1 MASLRLQSLVLSD
14 AVDLADSMTFPLMTA
29 LSVPTAVRGE
39 IRTYAG
45 GRERSVSRR
54 GRRRRV
60 VAALPNC
67 TRAQVAWLEDH
78 LDRLVLARDD
88 RGHKLFGKYFD
99 LEPAEHRYNIE
110 ADVQVISIGEI
121 TFSEFA

>member
-1 MASLRLQSLVLSD
+1 MASLHLPTLVLTD
-14 AVDLADSMTFPLMTA
+14 VVDLADSMAFPLMTA
-29 LSVPTAVRGE
+29 LSFPTAARGE

-45 GRERSVSRR
+45 GRQRSVSRQ
-54 GRRRRV
+54 GRLRRA
-60 VAALPNC
+60 VATLPNC
-67 TRAQVAWLEDH
+67 TRAQIAWLEDH

-99 LEPAEHRYNIE
+99 LDPAEHRYNIE
-110 ADVQVISIGEI
+110 ADAQITIGEI